1 MAAISI
7 RSKSRRNTELINHS
21 TEWGC
26 SVSEAIGQKT
36 IAMKALALAGYSV
49 FALASVLVIPILA
62 GITFFTVS
70 SGVYAELGIIAVTVM
85 LAIAIDKMSK
95 RGPKNALQIDYAAGE
110 VRLGS
115 LNSAG
120 AFVRHRVCPLRAI
133 EDVSIDLSDP
143 SRPALSL
150 KMDGETATIRF
161 SGTTPEGLE
170 TFAAKIQFASDEAKK
185 APMRTRIQS
194 RINGF
199 EAGMREVG
207 QRVRSRVT
215 SSFA

>member
-7 RSKSRRNTELINHS
+7 RSRSRRNTELISHS

-26 SVSEAIGQKT
+26 SVSEAIGRKT
-36 IAMKALALAGYSV
+36 IAMKVLAFAGFLV
-49 FALASVLVIPILA
+49 FALASFLAIPILA

-70 SGVYAELGIIAVTVM
+70 SGVYAELGIIAAAVM
-85 LAIAIDKMSK
+85 LAVAFNALSR

-110 VRLGS
+110 LRLGS
-115 LNSAG
+115 LSSAG

-133 EDVSIDLSDP
+133 EEVAIDLSDP
-143 SRPALSL
+143 HFPALSL

-161 SGTTPEGLE
+161 GGATPDGLE
-170 TFAAKIQFASDEAKK
+170 KFAAKVRSASDEARS
-185 APMRTRIQS
+185 APIRTRIQS

-207 QRVRSRVT
+207 QRVRSRVN
-215 SSFA
+215 SRFA